1 MNKKIAIVDDEQDIL
16 DILEQF
22 LSRSEKFD
30 IEVFSNPKNAIAK
43 AKSGS
48 FDLILLDIMMP
59 QMDGMAFLKE
69 TKESSPN
76 TKVLMMTAYS
86 TQDRVIECNK
96 VGAEDYVTKPFI
108 SLRDVENKVLDNLK
122 L

>member
-22 LSRSEKFD
+22 LSRSERFD
-30 IEVFSNPKNAIAK
+30 IEVFANPQNAISK

-48 FDLILLDIMMP
+48 FDLVLLDIMMP
-59 QMDGMAFLKE
+59 QMSGIDFLKE
-69 TKESSPN
+69 VKSSSPN
-76 TKVLMMTAYS
+76 TKVVIMTAYS
-86 TQDRVIECNK
+86 TQDRVIECSK
-96 VGAEDYVTKPFI
+96 IGAEDYVTKPFV
-108 SLRDVENKVLDNLK
+108 SLRDVENKVLDNLG